1 MVKNDLL
8 KVMDDELLEKLFGF
22 CYARTYDSHEAQEL
36 CSDIVFELIKV
47 AHTDGSI
54 DNLNPFIWKTARN
67 VYADF
72 LERKRRHAAVFY
84 EGNPETVFFTIA
96 KAEQEDDS
104 GELLGA
110 VYRQIAF
117 LTKAYREVMVQ
128 FYIDGLSTAEIA
140 RLQNTSETAVRQRLF
155 AARKK
160 VRSEVDEMNESYNR
174 PVALDKIEY
183 VLWGMGSP
191 HWSDPRTVCAR
202 QFSKHIIWLCHTK
215 PMSATEIACELN
227 VPTVYVEEEL
237 EILTSGEN
245 GRYGLLRKLDNG
257 KYAINFI
264 LLDRETMRRA
274 NEIYLEQ
281 FTDICEIICDFIER
295 NRDGY
300 LSFPYLNR
308 KIDFNLILWQQIHK
322 ISTLFSDCVEKILR
336 ENYFADAGGIDRPFS
351 VFGYVDNGKRYSG
364 GWDGADASNV
374 CGYANVYLENIY
386 NRYIRQHFDVH
397 INVAQDPQLQLALCA
412 VDGLA
417 ISQLS
422 ESEKEYAAKAV
433 DCGYLYRE
441 GGMLYTKILVSSLKD
456 KDRLFDM
463 SMKLNDGC
471 WDREAKIVADRIADM
486 IRRAVPEHLL
496 CEWKFFNKLAGAP
509 VLNNVIEHL
518 IERGILILPKDG
530 LGAEGCWMSVE
541 R

>member
-1 MVKNDLL
+1 M
-8 KVMDDELLEKLFGF
+8 
-22 CYARTYDSHEAQEL
+22 
-36 CSDIVFELIKV
+36 
-47 AHTDGSI
+47 
-54 DNLNPFIWKTARN
+54 
-67 VYADF
+67 YADF
-72 LERKRRHAAVFY
+72 LERKRRHDAVFY
-84 EGNPETVFFTIA
+84 EGNSEAVFSTIA
-96 KAEQEDDS
+96 EAEQEDDS

-140 RLQNTSETAVRQRLF
+140 KLQNTSETAVRQRLF

-160 VRSEVDEMNESYNR
+160 VRSEVDEMNESNNR

-183 VLWGMGSP
+183 VLWGMGNP
-191 HWSDPRTVCAR
+191 RWSDPRTVCTR

-281 FTDICEIICDFIER
+281 FPSICEIICDFIER

-322 ISTLFSDCVEKILR
+322 IAVLFADSVEKILR

-374 CGYANVYLENIY
+374 CGYTKVYLENVY
-386 NRYIRQHFDVH
+386 DRHIRQHFDIHV
-397 INVAQDPQLQLALCA
+397 NVAQDPQIQLALYA

-422 ESEKEYAAKAV
+422 EPEKEYAAKAV

-441 GGMLYTKILVSSLKD
+441 GGMLYTKILVSRMKD
-456 KDRLFDM
+456 KDRLFDL

-486 IRRAVPEHLL
+486 IHRTVPEHLL
-496 CEWKFFNKLAGAP
+496 CEWKFVNSLASQP
-509 VLNNVIEHL
+509 VLDNIIEHL
-518 IERGILILPKDG
+518 IERGVLVPPKDG